1 MQDDDRRLVTAILS
15 GEPDRF
21 AELVERF
28 TPGVRRIVGRDVRD
42 AGLCDE
48 LVQTTFLLAF
58 RGLGRLEAPERLEA
72 WLARIA
78 RNAVADELARRR
90 STSDREIALD
100 GLDFE
105 ARGEAHGAA
114 RGRELGGWIWEEVAR
129 LTPDAREILELRY
142 RDGLSYAEVAARLGV
157 PTSTVRGRIYEARRA
172 LRRRLEA
179 LEDRP

>member
-21 AELVERF
+21 AELVLRF

-42 AGLCDE
+42 AGLRDE

-58 RGLGRLEAPERLEA
+58 RGLGRLDSPDRLEA

-78 RNAVADELARRR
+78 RNAVADELARRA
-90 STSDREIALD
+90 TLHDRETPIAELD
-100 GLDFE
+100 V
-105 ARGEAHGAA
+105 AA

-129 LTPDAREILELRY
+129 FTPDARQVLELRY
-142 RDGLSYAEVAARLGV
+142 RDGLTYAEVAARLGV
-157 PTSTVRGRIYEARRA
+157 PTSTVRGRVYEARRA

-179 LEDRP
+179 LEDEP